1 MYYIDPFDLDIPEFQ
16 KPEADMSEAQL
27 THNPHR
33 YAVVFRKGDEP
44 STCCYMGQRRG
55 FLIFR
60 VEENGRDVAVME
72 SMIYDYCRL

>member
-1 MYYIDPFDLDIPEFQ
+1 MYIIDPFDIDIPEFQ
-16 KPEADMSEAQL
+16 KLEERVPETEP
-27 THNPHR
+27 TPPPRR

-44 STCCYMGQRRG
+44 KVCRYMGTRRG

-60 VEENGRDVAVME
+60 IEDNGRDVAVLE